1 MSERDEIEA
10 TILGRHLAV
19 QAMQTEIEA
28 ATNRRALAFALA
40 NEKGFSSGDVARLLG
55 ITPMQAL
62 HIIRTGH
69 RLLNERRARLER
81 QAA

>member
-1 MSERDEIEA
+1 MSEREEIEA
-10 TILGRHLAV
+10 TIRGRHLAV
-19 QAMQTEIEA
+19 GALQTEIEE
-28 ATNRRALAFALA
+28 ATKRRALAFALA
-40 NEKGFSSGDVARLLG
+40 NEKGMTSGDVARLLG
-55 ITPMQAL
+55 LTPMQAL